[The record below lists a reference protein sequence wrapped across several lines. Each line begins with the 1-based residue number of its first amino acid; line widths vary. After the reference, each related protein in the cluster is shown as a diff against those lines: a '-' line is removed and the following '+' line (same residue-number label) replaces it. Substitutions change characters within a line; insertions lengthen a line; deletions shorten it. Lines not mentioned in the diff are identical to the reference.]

1 MVFAKHIQLLILD
14 VVSNIQA
21 NMDNKL
27 FSCAVFIDL
36 QKAFDT
42 VDHSILINKLNYY
55 GIRGCINDW
64 FKSSVRG

>member
-42 VDHSILINKLNYY
+42 VDHSILTN
-55 GIRGCINDW
+55 
-64 FKSSVRG
+64 